1 MRNIIKIIALMMLIA
16 APCIGKPDILMVRI
30 SLDQATRQVIGKG
43 RNRVLGAQTVVI
55 DGREV
60 HIIKVL
66 TPNGRIQYFKIDAE
80 TGAVI
85 G

>member
-1 MRNIIKIIALMMLIA
+1 MKSVIKLLVLMLLISQPSWGEA
-16 APCIGKPDILMVRI
+16 NTLMVRI
-30 SLDQATRQVIGKG
+30 SLDQATKKIIGNG
-43 RNRVLGAQTVVI
+43 RNRILGAQTAVI

-66 TPNGRIQYFKIDAE
+66 TPDGRIQYFKIDAE

>member
-1 MRNIIKIIALMMLIA
+1 MKNLIKLMALVMACSGSAFAETHDL
-16 APCIGKPDILMVRI
+16 LVRVT
-30 SLDQATRQVIGKG
+30 LDQATRQIIGNG
-43 RNRVLGAQTVVI
+43 GNRVLGAQTIVI

-66 TPNGRIQYFKIDAE
+66 TPDGRIQYFKIDAE

>member
-1 MRNIIKIIALMMLIA
+1 MLALIMLFCS
-16 APCIGKPDILMVRI
+16 PCIAGTETLLARI
-30 SLDQATRQVIGKG
+30 SLDQATRQVIGNGKY
-43 RNRVLGAQTVVI
+43 RVLGAQTEII

-66 TPNGRIQYFKIDAE
+66 TPDGRIQYFKIDAE
-80 TGAVI
+80 TGALI

>member
-1 MRNIIKIIALMMLIA
+1 MRNLITPLALIMLFSN
-16 APCIGKPDILMVRI
+16 PCFAGMDTLLVRI
-30 SLDQATRQVIGKG
+30 SLDQATKQIIGHGK
-43 RNRVLGAQTVVI
+43 NRVLGAQTAVI

-66 TPNGRIQYFKIDAE
+66 TPAGRIRYIKIDAE